1 MPNVCDWLSTE
12 IKLSRRFRFKG
23 PSRFQTELRYNMSS
37 IPPSPWI
44 HIGECPVCVD
54 GLCRVRSCEDNQGRR
69 HLYAM
74 CDECEAIWVRP
85 DTSSPKI
92 YPSSEDALCPLCA
105 RPLFGDQARW
115 AEPED
120 IVADVDWSLA
130 AIFEMPNGLE
140 SSQVSDLL
148 VFDDIATDL
157 DAPDSHRES
166 SEHDVAVSGDP
177 PGIKFADSSYGQ
189 DEPKPGC

>member
-1 MPNVCDWLSTE
+1 
-12 IKLSRRFRFKG
+12 
-23 PSRFQTELRYNMSS
+23 MSS

-54 GLCRVRSCEDNQGRR
+54 GLCRVRSCEDDQGRR

-74 CDECEAIWVRP
+74 CDECEAIWVQP
-85 DTSSPKI
+85 DTSSLKT
-92 YPSSEDALCPLCA
+92 YPRGNDPLCPLCA

-140 SSQVSDLL
+140 QPQVDDLL
-148 VFDDIATDL
+148 VVDDIAADL
-157 DAPDSHRES
+157 DAPEAHRES
-166 SEHDVAVSGDP
+166 SEHDSATSEGT

>member
-1 MPNVCDWLSTE
+1 
-12 IKLSRRFRFKG
+12 
-23 PSRFQTELRYNMSS
+23 MSS

-54 GLCRVRSCEDNQGRR
+54 GLCRVRSCEDQQGHR

-74 CDECEAIWVRP
+74 CDECEAIWVQP
-85 DTSSPKI
+85 DTSSQRI
-92 YPSSEDALCPLCA
+92 YPRGEDPLCPVCS

-120 IVADVDWSLA
+120 FVASSDWSIA
-130 AIFEMPNGLE
+130 AIFEMPNALE
-140 SSQVSDLL
+140 QQASDLL
-148 VFDDIATDL
+148 VVDDIAADL
-157 DAPDSHRES
+157 DAPEAHRES
-166 SEHDVAVSGDP
+166 SEHDIASSENT

>member
-1 MPNVCDWLSTE
+1 
-12 IKLSRRFRFKG
+12 
-23 PSRFQTELRYNMSS
+23 MSS

-54 GLCRVRSCEDNQGRR
+54 GLCRVRSCEDHQGRR

-74 CDECEAIWVRP
+74 CDECEASWVKP
-85 DTSSPKI
+85 DTSSTKT
-92 YPSSEDALCPLCA
+92 YPRGEDPLCPVCA

-120 IVADVDWSLA
+120 IVANSDWSMA
-130 AIFEMPNGLE
+130 AIFEMPNTIE
-140 SSQVSDLL
+140 QQVSDLL
-148 VFDDIATDL
+148 VVDDISADL
-157 DAPDSHRES
+157 DAPDAHRES
-166 SEHDVAVSGDP
+166 SEHDTATSKDS

>member
-1 MPNVCDWLSTE
+1 
-12 IKLSRRFRFKG
+12 
-23 PSRFQTELRYNMSS
+23 MSS

-54 GLCRVRSCEDNQGRR
+54 GLCRVRSCEDQQGRR

-74 CDECEAIWVRP
+74 CDECEAMWVKP
-85 DTSSPKI
+85 DTSSPKT
-92 YPSSEDALCPLCA
+92 YPRGEEPQCPVCA

-120 IVADVDWSLA
+120 IVAHSDWSMA

-140 SSQVSDLL
+140 TQVSDLL
-148 VFDDIATDL
+148 VVDDIAADL
-157 DAPDSHRES
+157 DAPEAHRES
-166 SEHDVAVSGDP
+166 SEHDAAISEDT
-177 PGIKFADSSYGQ
+177 PGIKFADSTYGQ